1 MRLLKKYNLPPFDLV
16 GLKNSSGKFCVS
28 LSLNYQPGEM
38 QKRKTKKQKTEKNR
52 LVAIFDLNP
61 TTYPLSFF
69 YGQKYEYL
77 KLAYLSSYFMNSDSC
92 RIPSAERK
100 KEGKKNI
107 L

>member
-1 MRLLKKYNLPPFDLV
+1 LRKPELK
-16 GLKNSSGKFCVS
+16 
-28 LSLNYQPGEM
+28 LSARGDA
-38 QKRKTKKQKTEKNR
+38 KKKQKNKQTKKKNR
-52 LVAIFDLNP
+52 LVAIFDLDP

-69 YGQKYEYL
+69 MSQKYKYL

-100 KEGKKNI
+100 KKGKKNI